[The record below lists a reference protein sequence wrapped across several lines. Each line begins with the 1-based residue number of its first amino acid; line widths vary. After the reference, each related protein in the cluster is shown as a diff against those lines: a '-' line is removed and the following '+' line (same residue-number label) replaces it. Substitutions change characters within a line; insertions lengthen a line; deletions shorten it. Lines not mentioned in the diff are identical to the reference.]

1 MAIQC
6 NVAIATYLDH
16 LRIERGL
23 SANSISSYSRDLDKY
38 QSLLSEKGLSYD
50 KVTESDISTF
60 IGELSIQGLSPSSI
74 NRFLSTLKGF
84 YKYCELEYQVANPMV
99 DINQFKLA
107 RKLPKALSV
116 DEVSRLIESTIN
128 PADPTML
135 RDRAILEILYGTG
148 ARVAELIGLDIN
160 DISKDDFDGEE
171 ITIIKLRG
179 KGSKERL
186 VPIGR
191 YALEALDNYL
201 VRLRPALLAK
211 NSHNERALFLNARGT
226 RLSRQSTWTTVLKA
240 AEAVGLDINDI
251 SKDNF
256 EGEEITII
264 KLRGKGSKERLV
276 PIGRYALEALDNY
289 LVRLRPAL
297 QAKNSQNERALFLNT
312 RGTRLS
318 RQSAWTTVLKAA
330 EAVGL
335 AGRVS
340 PHVFRHSYATHLL
353 DGGAD
358 IRVVQELLG
367 HASVTT
373 TQIYTLVTIDKVR
386 ESYSLAHPRSK

>member
-6 NVAIATYLDH
+6 SVALATYLDH

-23 SANSISSYSRDLDKY
+23 SRNSVESYRRDLIKFE
-38 QSLLSEKGLSYD
+38 SLLADQGLDFS
-50 KVTESDISTF
+50 TLTQADISK
-60 IGELSIQGLSPSSI
+60 IVGQLSVSGLVTSSI
-74 NRFLSTLKGF
+74 NRFLSSLKGF
-84 YKYCELEYQVANPMV
+84 YKYCAQEYQISNPTA
-99 DINQFKLA
+99 DIPQFKIA

-116 DEVSRLIESTIN
+116 SEISLLLDSVSN
-128 PADPTML
+128 PADPTAL
-135 RDRAILEILYGTG
+135 RDRAILELLYGTG
-148 ARVAELIGLDIN
+148 ARVAELVGIDIS
-160 DISKDDFDGEE
+160 DISKDTFDGEE
-171 ITIIKLRG
+171 ITILKLRG

-186 VPIGR
+186 VPLGK
-191 YALEALDNYL
+191 YAIEALDNYL

-211 NSHNERALFLNARGT
+211 NSQNDRALFLN
-226 RLSRQSTWTTVLKA
+226 S
-240 AEAVGLDINDI
+240 
-251 SKDNF
+251 
-256 EGEEITII
+256 
-264 KLRGKGSKERLV
+264 
-276 PIGRYALEALDNY
+276 
-289 LVRLRPAL
+289 
-297 QAKNSQNERALFLNT
+297 

-318 RQSAWTTVLKAA
+318 RQSAWSTVLKAA
-330 EAVGL
+330 ESTGL
-335 AGRVS
+335 QGRVS

>member
-6 NVAIATYLDH
+6 SVAVATYLDH

-23 SANSISSYSRDLDKY
+23 SANSISSYARDLAKFQDLLLGD
-38 QSLLSEKGLSYD
+38 SLDYSALK
-50 KVTESDISTF
+50 ESDISSWV
-60 IGELSIQGLSPSSI
+60 GELSKSGLAPTSI
-74 NRFLSTLKGF
+74 NRFLSSLKGF
-84 YKYCELEYQVANPMV
+84 YKYAALEYQISNPMGDV
-99 DINQFKLA
+99 AQFKVA

-116 DEVSRLIESTIN
+116 EEISRLIESTNN
-128 PADPTML
+128 PLEPTLL

-148 ARVAELIGLDIN
+148 ARVAELVALDIH
-160 DISKDDFDGEE
+160 DISKDSFDGEE
-171 ITIIKLRG
+171 ITIMKLRG

-186 VPIGR
+186 VPIGKFALI
-191 YALEALDNYL
+191 ALEDYL

-211 NSHNERALFLNARGT
+211 NS
-226 RLSRQSTWTTVLKA
+226 
-240 AEAVGLDINDI
+240 
-251 SKDNF
+251 
-256 EGEEITII
+256 
-264 KLRGKGSKERLV
+264 
-276 PIGRYALEALDNY
+276 
-289 LVRLRPAL
+289 
-297 QAKNSQNERALFLNT
+297 QNERALFLNS
-312 RGTRLS
+312 RGKRLT

-335 AGRVS
+335 QGRVS

-386 ESYSLAHPRSK
+386 ESYTLAHPRS

>member
-6 NVAIATYLDH
+6 SVAVATYLDH

-23 SANSISSYSRDLDKY
+23 SQNSVESYRRDLGKFENLLLDRALHFDALSEPDISSIIGM
-38 QSLLSEKGLSYD
+38 LSSGGLA
-50 KVTESDISTF
+50 
-60 IGELSIQGLSPSSI
+60 PSSI
-74 NRFLSTLKGF
+74 NRFLSSLKGF
-84 YKYCELEYQVANPMV
+84 YKYCALEYSVVNPMA
-99 DINQFKLA
+99 DINQFKIA

-116 DEVSRLIESTIN
+116 EEISRLIDSTDN
-128 PADPTML
+128 PADPQFL

-148 ARVAELIGLDIN
+148 ARVAELVGIDMS
-160 DISKDDFDGEE
+160 DVSKDTFDGEE
-171 ITIIKLRG
+171 ITILKLRG

-186 VPIGR
+186 VPIGK
-191 YALEALDNYL
+191 YALTALENYL
-201 VRLRPALLAK
+201 VRLRP
-211 NSHNERALFLNARGT
+211 S
-226 RLSRQSTWTTVLKA
+226 
-240 AEAVGLDINDI
+240 
-251 SKDNF
+251 
-256 EGEEITII
+256 
-264 KLRGKGSKERLV
+264 
-276 PIGRYALEALDNY
+276 
-289 LVRLRPAL
+289 L
-297 QAKNSQNERALFLNT
+297 QARNSQNERALFLNS

-330 EAVGL
+330 KASHLE
-335 AGRVS
+335 GRVS